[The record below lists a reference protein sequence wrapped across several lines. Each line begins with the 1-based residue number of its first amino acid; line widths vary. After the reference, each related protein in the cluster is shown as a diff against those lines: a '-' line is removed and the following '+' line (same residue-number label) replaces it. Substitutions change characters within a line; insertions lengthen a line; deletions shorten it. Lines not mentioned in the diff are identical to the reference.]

1 VQFSLKCQLIPTKA
15 VVLNLFLLR
24 GPLKV
29 KIISMDNLVCYY
41 VLLADPLIPVKEV
54 QMGTVLYFSD
64 LHGFPV
70 KNVCTKVR
78 FYLGRKL
85 WTPNLKEQVTSCLLA
100 CTPGL
105 NFTNIFTA
113 FTPVAPKSV
122 RIQSSCQYLFTL
134 LGSTGAKAAHRTLMK
149 LTPAR
154 LSMVAFDDVNDILL
168 PLKL

>member
-64 LHGFPV
+64 L
-70 KNVCTKVR
+70 
-78 FYLGRKL
+78 
-85 WTPNLKEQVTSCLLA
+85 
-100 CTPGL
+100 
-105 NFTNIFTA
+105 A